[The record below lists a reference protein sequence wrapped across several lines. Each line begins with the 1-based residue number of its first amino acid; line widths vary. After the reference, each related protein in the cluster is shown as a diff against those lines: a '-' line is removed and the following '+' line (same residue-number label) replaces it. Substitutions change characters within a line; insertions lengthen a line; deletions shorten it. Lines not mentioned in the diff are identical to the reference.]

1 MTTSSRRRRPRR
13 RNHASDRSLRV
24 ATCAALV
31 TVSLAAAPALASAAP
46 PLSGDNTQSSS
57 DTAKTSGA
65 TTSVDA
71 TTTTGATTVT
81 GASAGSVY
89 SRRSI
94 PQPDLMPGA
103 ANGTVFTYATTG
115 ADHKPRQ
122 SSGVLLT
129 PFGSVPAGGFPVIA
143 WAHGSRGLADGCAP
157 SVRPTVADLDQARTW
172 LSRGYAVVSTD
183 YAGLGTAGTPQY
195 FDTDATARNI
205 VDAVRATQS
214 LRSDVSRR
222 WAVVGQGQG
231 AAAAVTLARIG
242 QTLGGSTLDFRGAAA
257 SSIPAQFSSLLTK
270 LGPGTVNLPAGLTAD
285 ALYTLSAISSAR
297 PSVDVVDYLTESG
310 RSWLNRAAQLCVADL
325 TREVDGIS
333 LGSLF
338 SKPLSGNRELA
349 GVLEAASVLPVRG
362 FTRPVMM
369 TQGLV
374 DPSVIVPLTLNYIN
388 DARMADRQVSP
399 RPYLTLSADS
409 ANRMADNDIR
419 SFIATTMR

>member
-13 RNHASDRSLRV
+13 AQGRSLRI
-24 ATCAALV
+24 ATCAAV
-31 TVSLAAAPALASAAP
+31 VCASLAAAPALASATPSSSAGEP
-46 PLSGDNTQSSS
+46 NAQSSS
-57 DTAKTSGA
+57 DSARSSDSATS
-65 TTSVDA
+65 SDA
-71 TTTTGATTVT
+71 ATTVDAVT
-81 GASAGSVY
+81 SGGGSAGAVY
-89 SRRSI
+89 SRRPITRSN
-94 PQPDLMPGA
+94 LVPGA
-103 ANGTVFTYATTG
+103 ASGTVFTYATTG
-115 ADHKPRQ
+115 ADHKPQR
-122 SSGVLLT
+122 SSGMLLT

-157 SVRPTVADLDQARTW
+157 SVRPAVADLDQARAW

-242 QTLGGSTLDFRGAAA
+242 PTLGGPSLDFRGAAA

-270 LGPGTVNLPAGLTAD
+270 LGPGTVNMPAGLTAD

-297 PSVDVVDYLTESG
+297 PSVDVVNYLTESG

-325 TREVDGIS
+325 TREVDGVS

-338 SKPLSGNRELA
+338 SKPLSNNRELA

-399 RPYLTLSADS
+399 RPYLTLSADG

-419 SFIATTMR
+419 SFIATVMR